1 MRPACATRGRIS
13 KGKRKRKKERKNERT
28 NERKKERKKGRKK
41 ERKEERKKE
50 KKEKEKERKK
60 KKKKF
65 TGEADGLA
73 LSSACYRGREAKGMS
88 DLSEFQGCYTE
99 KPCLQ
104 KTNRKK
110 EK

>member
-1 MRPACATRGRIS
+1 M
-13 KGKRKRKKERKNERT
+13 
-28 NERKKERKKGRKK
+28 
-41 ERKEERKKE
+41 
-50 KKEKEKERKK
+50 
-60 KKKKF
+60 
-65 TGEADGLA
+65 EADLKAEGA
-73 LSSACYRGREAKGMS
+73 RETESRDRGREAKGMS